1 MSKKISDIVWG
12 IVLIVVGI
20 IFLGNEF
27 DFWNIKLFF
36 EGWWTFVI
44 IIPSAL
50 TLCSKGGKISG
61 SLGLLLGILL
71 LMASRDIIKW
81 SSVGKIFLPSL
92 LIIIGFSVIFKKN
105 LRTTK
110 VTNKNG
116 INKYSAVFAGSEE
129 IVSNQEFFGANITAI
144 FGGVELDLRNAII
157 KEDIVINCNT
167 IFGGIDLIL
176 PDNVKI
182 KTSGVPVFGGIENKK
197 ENCKAENA
205 PTIYINYVC
214 VFAGVDLK

>member
-44 IIPSAL
+44 IIPSTL

-61 SLGLLLGILL
+61 SLGLLIGILL